1 MASLKDKVPPHNLE
15 AEQATLGAL
24 LLDWDAVGT
33 VIRYL
38 RPDKFYSL
46 QNQKI
51 FASILKLYN
60 AGQIGDILTL
70 IEQLRNEGEL
80 EAAGGVP
87 YISELTNKVPTS
99 ANIEYYAQI
108 VLDQSIRRDLIKI
121 SSNIIAKAHDETTE
135 SVNILEE
142 SQKLIFDLSDSR
154 TTTTYKDLQSLVN
167 PTIDLI
173 DKIYKNRGNY
183 TGVVTGFTDFDNMTS
198 GFQKSELIIIGAR
211 PSIGKTALA
220 LTMAC
225 EIAIHNKVSTGFM
238 SLEMSDMQLMQR
250 LIAMEANIPADL
262 IRNGRLTLQDF
273 QKITDAAAR
282 MYEAPLYIVD
292 TPNMKLLD
300 VRAMARRLKMQK
312 DIQILFIDYIGLIAN
327 ENSSIPRH
335 EQVAEISR
343 SLKSLAREL
352 EIPVVV
358 LSQVSRASEGQ
369 APGLADLR
377 ESGAIEQDADLVM
390 FLHRERKKNSD
401 DEDGGRFAPIDTKLI
416 LAKQRN
422 GPIGDV
428 EILYMPRLTKFVNK
442 DKYND

>member
-33 VIRYL
+33 VIRFL
-38 RPDKFYSL
+38 RSDRFYSL

-51 FASILKLYN
+51 FSAIIRLYN
-60 AGQIGDILTL
+60 NGNTGDLLTL
-70 IEQLRNEGEL
+70 IEELRNEGEL
-80 EAAGGVP
+80 EAAGGVA
-87 YISELTNKVPTS
+87 YISELTDKVPTS
-99 ANIEYYAQI
+99 ANVEYYAQV
-108 VLDQSIRRDLIKI
+108 VLENSIRRDLIKI
-121 SSNIIAKAHDETTE
+121 SHNIIAKAHDETAE
-135 SVNILEE
+135 SVDILEE

-154 TTTTYKDLQSLVN
+154 STTTFKSLQELIS
-167 PTIDLI
+167 PTIDAI
-173 DKIYKNRGNY
+173 DKTYKSKGEY
-183 TGVVTGFTDFDNMTS
+183 TGIPSGFADFDMMSS
-198 GFQKSELIIIGAR
+198 GFQNSELIIIGAR
-211 PSIGKTALA
+211 PSIGKTAFA
-220 LTMAC
+220 LTMAA
-225 EIAIHNKVSTGFM
+225 EIAIHRKIPTGFM

-250 LIAMEANIPADL
+250 LVAMEANIRADL
-262 IRNGRLTLQDF
+262 IRTGKLSIQNF
-273 QKITDAAAR
+273 QQIQDAAGR

-300 VRAMARRLKMQK
+300 VRAMARRLKLQK

-327 ENSSIPRH
+327 ENSTIPRH

-352 EIPVVV
+352 KIPVIV
-358 LSQVSRASEGQ
+358 LSQVSRNSEGQ

-390 FLHRERKKNSD
+390 FLHRERKSTNENGETD
-401 DEDGGRFAPIDTKLI
+401 RFAPIPTQLI

-422 GPIGDV
+422 GPIGTV
-428 EILYMPRLTKFVNK
+428 ELLYLPHLTKFVNK
-442 DKYND
+442 DNHSN